1 MNKDD
6 YKNPVKKRLSVD
18 LGQIDESYSLKT
30 YGKQDRRVA
39 AEKLLLKAILE
50 RALADALYST
60 GRLPGKKSMLD
71 AHQSSK
77 KFARDAYYWIIRPTD
92 HLNFICSFEWVCLH
106 LDLDHEYLRRK
117 VIKAKKNG
125 TQFKRLGG
133 KIASVNEFRLCVNE

>member
-1 MNKDD
+1 MGEKYNDKGE
-6 YKNPVKKRLSVD
+6 YKPNYKYHNSRSLDS
-18 LGQIDESYSLKT
+18 EYSRH
-30 YGKQDRRVA
+30 YKQDRRVA

-60 GRLPGKKSMLD
+60 GRIPGKKSMLD

-77 KFARDAYYWIIRPTD
+77 KFAREAYLWIISPTD
-92 HLNFICSFEWVCLH
+92 PTNPICSFEWVCLH

-117 VIKAKKNG
+117 VIKAKKDG
-125 TQFKRLGG
+125 MQFKRLGG